1 MIITNQP
8 TNCRTTACRP
18 FAFTLIELLVVI
30 AIIAILAA
38 MLLPALA
45 KAKQKATQALCLS
58 NEKQLALAW
67 TMYADD
73 NNDRLVNLDT
83 TSSNSWRVAVG
94 LTLAATPPSGTTGQA
109 LVQWQTEEGFR
120 EGLLFKYAPHPN
132 IIHCP
137 GDTRSQNNIK
147 AYDSY
152 SGVAGLNGQG
162 SYGVANLYK
171 LSNIK
176 HAAQRMVFVEEMDS
190 RGDNQGSWKFN
201 LGGSAN
207 TTPPWQGSTWVD
219 SPACFHIN
227 ASTFNFADAH
237 AESRRWQCS
246 DTIDFA
252 SSTSTGKFNHTPVP
266 PNNDDILW
274 VANAYPCTAN
284 P

>member
-1 MIITNQP
+1 MIMTNPP
-8 TNCRTTACRP
+8 TDRRPTACRP

-38 MLLPALA
+38 MLLPALNS
-45 KAKQKATQALCLS
+45 AKQKATQALCLS

-73 NNDRLVNLDT
+73 NNDRLVNMYCFT
-83 TSSNSWRVAVG
+83 NCWRLGVGQPLAVAAPGG
-94 LTLAATPPSGTTGQA
+94 LSGAA

-120 EGLLFKYAPHPN
+120 EGLLFKYAPHPDL
-132 IIHCP
+132 IHCP
-137 GDTRSQNNIK
+137 GDNRWQSNIK

-152 SGVAGLNGQG
+152 SGVAGLNGEG
-162 SYGVANLYK
+162 SYGVGNLYK

-176 HAAQRMVFVEEMDS
+176 HPAQRMVFVEEMDP

-207 TTPPWQGSTWVD
+207 TAPPWLGSTWVD
-219 SPACFHIN
+219 SPACYHIN
-227 ASTFNFADAH
+227 SSTFNFADAH
-237 AESRRWQCS
+237 AESRKWVCG

-252 SSTSTGKFNHTPVP
+252 KSTSTGKFNHTPVP
-266 PNNDDILW
+266 ADNADVLW
-274 VANAYPCTAN
+274 IANAYPCVAN